1 MPQEERVDPVQIF
14 ARVGGVTYRSMD
26 ANRAFE
32 VWVHLA
38 RSAGWD
44 VVELPADRK
53 VDDPTNLGAV
63 MVEGIKYRIRFSP
76 RVRRLLADDS
86 TGHLTYKDALGY
98 AAWAEPDL
106 AAYEQD

>member
-1 MPQEERVDPVQIF
+1 MSQGERMDPVQIF
-14 ARVGGVTYRSMD
+14 ARVGGVAYRSMD

-53 VDDPTNLGAV
+53 VDDPADLGAV
-63 MVEGIKYRIRFSP
+63 MVEGIKYRIQFSP
-76 RVRRLLADDS
+76 RVRRHLADDS

-106 AAYEQD
+106 SVPE

>member
-1 MPQEERVDPVQIF
+1 MSQDERVDPVQIF
-14 ARVGGVTYRSMD
+14 ARVGGVGYRSMD

-53 VDDPTNLGAV
+53 ADDPEGLGAV
-63 MVEGIKYRIRFSP
+63 MVDGIKYRIHYSP

-86 TGHLTYKDALGY
+86 TGHLSYKDALGF
-98 AAWAEPDL
+98 AAWAEPELSAD
-106 AAYEQD
+106 